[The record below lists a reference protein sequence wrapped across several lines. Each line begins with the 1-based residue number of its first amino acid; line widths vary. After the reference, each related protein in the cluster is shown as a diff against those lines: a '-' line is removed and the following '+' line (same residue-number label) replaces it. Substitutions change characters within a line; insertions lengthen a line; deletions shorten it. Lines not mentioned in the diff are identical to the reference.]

1 MLDFDRYAVKHG
13 THNIQNDCHQWL
25 SNSFRVQQIRFRPGL
40 RPDPAGGAYSAPSD
54 RLAGLRGP
62 YSKGRGGRKKRKG
75 EKKGRGGEQEKS
87 PFRKFMDPPL
97 L

>member
-1 MLDFDRYAVKHG
+1 MVLIIFKMIATSGFLTALECNKFVFGRGSGLDP
-13 THNIQNDCHQWL
+13 T
-25 SNSFRVQQIRFRPGL
+25 
-40 RPDPAGGAYSAPSD
+40 GGAYSAPSD